1 LDKVTLEIITNQ
13 DKWNNLLKE
22 IGDFDFYHTFDYHII
37 EKSESQTPILL
48 KYTESNIVIGLPLLI
63 RKIKNTEYFDT
74 TSVYGY
80 AGPIS
85 KGIYVSFDNA
95 IFTKT
100 LIAYF
105 IKNKVISVFSR
116 LNSYINN
123 QKNILINCGEII
135 NQGKIVYIDLG
146 LEDVDQIKNIKKG

>member
-1 LDKVTLEIITNQ
+1 M
-13 DKWNNLLKE
+13 
-22 IGDFDFYHTFDYHII
+22 
-37 EKSESQTPILL
+37 
-48 KYTESNIVIGLPLLI
+48 
-63 RKIKNTEYFDT
+63 
-74 TSVYGY
+74 
-80 AGPIS
+80 
-85 KGIYVSFDNA
+85 SFDNA